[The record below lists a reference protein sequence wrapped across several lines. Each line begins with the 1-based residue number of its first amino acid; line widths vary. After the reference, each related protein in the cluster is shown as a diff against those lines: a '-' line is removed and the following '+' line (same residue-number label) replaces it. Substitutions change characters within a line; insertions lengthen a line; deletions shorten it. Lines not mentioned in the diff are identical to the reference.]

1 MTMEY
6 PLWICLLSNCLA
18 SLNTRLRVC
27 LHIQGIY
34 GMYKQ
39 IHVLIWFVKGAKGAW
54 GSANFGKLADKQIF
68 NATLVGSSGRQGL
81 SLCVWACVEVWLNT
95 CSLHFTLSLSPL
107 PPLCL
112 SLSLCSL
119 ICWLTHLKSCFWKL
133 PPSPF
138 GNGQT
143 NLVAAKQC
151 KHLNCDTW
159 SPTNLPVWEGS
170 EGSGLGRPRVSHFW
184 PLKSVES
191 RGGIWNCC
199 LPSIVSIVCSS
210 SSQVAALLI
219 ITVPPTPLS
228 FSLLLSS
235 YTVCRSSAL
244 EFSSVLGRGLLGP
257 NVIFTALQSFL
268 L

>member
-1 MTMEY
+1 M
-6 PLWICLLSNCLA
+6 CLQ
-18 SLNTRLRVC
+18 
-27 LHIQGIY
+27 IQGIY
-34 GMYKQ
+34 CMYKQ
-39 IHVLIWFVKGAKGAW
+39 IHVLIWFVKGGKGRAR

-81 SLCVWACVEVWLNT
+81 SLCVWECGSTPAVCT
-95 CSLHFTLSLSPL
+95 LHFPFHPFPSSPVSVFLSLSA
-107 PPLCL
+107 
-112 SLSLCSL
+112 L

-159 SPTNLPVWEGS
+159 SPTNLPVFRGWWTEKER

-219 ITVPPTPLS
+219 ITVPLPSPL
-228 FSLLLSS
+228 FQLHSL
-235 YTVCRSSAL
+235 
-244 EFSSVLGRGLLGP
+244 
-257 NVIFTALQSFL
+257 
-268 L
+268 

>member
-6 PLWICLLSNCLA
+6 PLWICPLSNCLA

-27 LHIQGIY
+27 LQIQGVY
-34 GMYKQ
+34 CMYKQ
-39 IHVLIWFVKGAKGAW
+39 IHVLIWFVKWGKGRAR

-81 SLCVWACVEVWLNT
+81 SLYTYVWVCGSVAQHLQFALYT
-95 CSLHFTLSLSPL
+95 FLFTSFPLPLSLSF
-107 PPLCL
+107 
-112 SLSLCSL
+112 SLSAL

-159 SPTNLPVWEGS
+159 SPTNLPVLRGWWTVGREGS
-170 EGSGLGRPRVSHFW
+170 EGEWFG
-184 PLKSVES
+184 
-191 RGGIWNCC
+191 
-199 LPSIVSIVCSS
+199 
-210 SSQVAALLI
+210 
-219 ITVPPTPLS
+219 
-228 FSLLLSS
+228 
-235 YTVCRSSAL
+235 
-244 EFSSVLGRGLLGP
+244 
-257 NVIFTALQSFL
+257 
-268 L
+268 